1 MSDWIIAAM
10 YSGKKKYPAPH
21 AARNAA
27 AGNDLTMPG
36 GKGDFKAM
44 MKGLKHGL
52 VTRRQL
58 MINATRICRMAKNLA
73 ERKAI

>member
-1 MSDWIIAAM
+1 M
-10 YSGKKKYPAPH
+10 YGGNKKYPAPN

-44 MKGLKHGL
+44 MKGLRSGL

-58 MINATRICRMAKNLA
+58 AVNATRICRMAKKLT
-73 ERKAI
+73 RD